1 MGILGWQDFMTAVHV
16 RTWTINEPR
25 KAVPIALLRQAI
37 SAADKTSFEE
47 VQLVVLILILL
58 FTFSRSECPL
68 PKTQSSFSLDENASV
83 ADVRVVTWEGRLT
96 VQMRLK
102 IIKQDPRMQRPEA
115 SGNDDWL
122 VVGDIPEDP
131 AFSIAAWLRLLF
143 SFHGSSRDSDSPFFV
158 HPNRVAPLTYGRAKD
173 QFRGLLA
180 KIVGEEVAKAYGL
193 HSLRVSGWNGA
204 RRGPAGEELAVAQ
217 GGRHS
222 GSQTRYDRFDV
233 QEICDLPRQIL
244 EGADSALPTSARIH
258 PVPPPPLPAS
268 SATRRQRPPAPPAHA
283 VGATAQ
289 PRRRAP
295 APPAPPLLRPT
306 AESVP
311 VEALSQF
318 VLEAD
323 RPSTRP
329 PPRERARPET

>member
-1 MGILGWQDFMTAVHV
+1 MTAVHV
-16 RTWTINEPR
+16 RTWTINEPC

-143 SFHGSSRDSDSPFFV
+143 SFHGSSRDSDSPFFL
-158 HPNRVAPLTYGRAKD
+158 HANRVSPLTYGRAKD
-173 QFRGLLA
+173 QFRSLLA
-180 KIVGEEVAKAYGL
+180 KIVGEEAAKTYGL

-217 GGRHS
+217 GGWHS
-222 GSQTRYDRFDV
+222 GSQTRYDRFDA

-244 EGADSALPTSARIH
+244 EGADSALPTSARMD
-258 PVPPPPLPAS
+258 PVPPPPPPGQAAAS
-268 SATRRQRPPAPPAHA
+268 AATRRQRPPNPPGRAA
-283 VGATAQ
+283 GAAQ
-289 PRRRAP
+289 PRPRAP
-295 APPAPPLLRPT
+295 PPPPLARKRPT
-306 AESVP
+306 SELVP
-311 VEALSQF
+311 VEELAGRL
-318 VLEAD
+318 LEAD

-329 PPRERARPET
+329 PPRERTRQGT